1 MLKKKSRIIIA
12 SIALFIFILCM
23 AEVIH
28 SSLREDS
35 PITESSLSEEEI
47 IESPAEEEEKPLEK
61 EEEKPVINYQP
72 VRIIVYQHGSV
83 CIDQYGQVFIR

>member
-28 SSLREDS
+28 SSLIKDS
-35 PITESSLSEEEI
+35 LINESSLSEEEI
-47 IESPAEEEEKPLEK
+47 IESPIEEEEKELPKKEK
-61 EEEKPVINYQP
+61 SPIDFNNYKPVQ
-72 VRIIVYQHGSV
+72 IIVYQHGSV
-83 CIDQYGQVFIR
+83 CIDQYG